1 MNNYQ
6 KEFLTGVGMY
16 LVAGT
21 VGLTNSLLN
30 RY

>member
-6 KEFLTGVGMY
+6 KEFLMGVGMY

-30 RY
+30 RH